1 MASLSF
7 FVPSTR
13 LDKKGRPLPLP
24 GRNELENDAR
34 ANRYKSAGEKSGETE
49 RVARICKAA
58 MTQQGWKRPPD
69 GVRVEVTLLW
79 SEMYGPDVK
88 NRCRDQD
95 NITAYQKPLLD
106 GIVKAGAIAGDGPGF
121 IRGFSKNY
129 LRYDR
134 QNPGVL
140 VTLETVA
147 EIGEQA

>member
-1 MASLSF
+1 MASLTF

-13 LDKKGRPLPLP
+13 LDSKGRLLPLP
-24 GRNELENDAR
+24 GRNELENTAR
-34 ANRYKSAGEKSGETE
+34 TNRQKAGKEKKDETE
-49 RVARICKAA
+49 RVKEICEAA
-58 MTQQGWKRPPD
+58 MAEHGWEMPPD

-106 GIVKAGAIAGDGPGF
+106 GIVKAGAIAGDGPAY
-121 IRGFSKNY
+121 IKGFSKNY